1 MLGYTVRRLLF
12 SLVVVWG
19 VLTIIFAVVR
29 LVPGDPATLLLG
41 SDATAADI
49 AAARRE
55 LGLADSLL
63 AQYARFM
70 TQAVQL
76 DFGDSFRFRTDAVD
90 LVLSRTGATFRLAA
104 VAMLIAL
111 AVSFLFGVIAALR
124 PRGLADRL
132 ISFLS
137 LLGQSLPTFWVGIV
151 LILIFARELRLLPSA
166 GDATPAH
173 VVLPAVTLALPF
185 TSILTRLI
193 RSGLLEIL
201 GEGYIQT
208 ARAKGLRETSVL
220 VRHAIRNMLIPVVT
234 VSGLQFGA
242 LLGGTVVVE
251 KVFAWP
257 GLGRLLVDAIENRD
271 YTVIQAS
278 VAFIAIIFVLVNL
291 AVDLLYGYID
301 PRVRVSDR

>member
-12 SLVVVWG
+12 SVVVVWG
-19 VLTIIFAVVR
+19 ALTIIFAVVR

-41 SDATAADI
+41 SDATAADV

-55 LGLADSLL
+55 LGLEDSLPV
-63 AQYARFM
+63 QYGRYMA
-70 TQAVQL
+70 QAVQL
-76 DFGDSFRFRTDAVD
+76 DFGDSFRFHTDAVE
-90 LVLSRTGATFRLAA
+90 LVLGRTGATFRLAV

-111 AVSFLFGVIAALR
+111 VVSFIFGVVAALR
-124 PRGLADRL
+124 PRGLADRF
-132 ISFLS
+132 ISLLS

-151 LILIFARELRLLPSA
+151 LILIFARELRVLPSA

-208 ARAKGLRETSVL
+208 ARAKGLREVTVL
-220 VRHAIRNMLIPVVT
+220 ARHAIRNMLIPVVT

-301 PRVRVSDR
+301 PRVRVSD